1 MNLKVEWFRERSA
14 DCAKLAAAARDTEAA
29 TMLKDMAD
37 EWRHL
42 AEMEEKMAARKVD
55 TTTEPDRAS
64 RRRRQEGCRG
74 GPPSTE

>member
-37 EWRHL
+37 KWQVPRRAGHE
-42 AEMEEKMAARKVD
+42 ARW
-55 TTTEPDRAS
+55 P
-64 RRRRQEGCRG
+64 
-74 GPPSTE
+74 